1 MNTQEATIEVL
12 QNRIKYLEA
21 HLHLALQVLGE
32 MENDLQDFSIYAEAQ
47 GQISDR
53 AIDVVPTSEVKLPTF
68 LNSRTWKH
76 NHPEMMN
83 LHDSR
88 DRSLERLVVNAS

>member
-21 HLHLALQVLGE
+21 HLHMALQVLGE
-32 MENDLQDFSIYAEAQ
+32 MERDLQGFSVYGEAQ

-53 AIDVVPTSEVKLPTF
+53 TIEVVPTSEVKLPTF

-76 NHPEMMN
+76 NHPEMTN
-83 LHDSR
+83 LRDLR
-88 DRSLERLVVNAS
+88 DRSLDRLSANAS

>member
-21 HLHLALQVLGE
+21 HLHLALRVLGE
-32 MENDLQDFSIYAEAQ
+32 MERDVQDLAQDEDGDKQEQF
-47 GQISDR
+47 
-53 AIDVVPTSEVKLPTF
+53 IDVVPTSEVKLPTF

-76 NHPEMMN
+76 PHPDTVN
-83 LHDSR
+83 LRESR
-88 DRSLERLVVNAS
+88 DRLIANAS

>member
-21 HLHLALQVLGE
+21 HLHLAIQFLGE
-32 MENDLQDFSIYAEAQ
+32 LDKDSQDSIKFLDLQHQSQ
-47 GQISDR
+47 T
-53 AIDVVPTSEVKLPTF
+53 IDVVPTSKVELPTF

-76 NHPEMMN
+76 DHPEAIN
-83 LHDSR
+83 LYDSR
-88 DRSLERLVVNAS
+88 NRLIAKAS

>member
-1 MNTQEATIEVL
+1 MNNQDATIEVL

-32 MENDLQDFSIYAEAQ
+32 MERDMQNFAQ
-47 GQISDR
+47 YGDGNRQEQF
-53 AIDVVPTSEVKLPTF
+53 IDITPTSDVRLPTF

-76 NHPEMMN
+76 QHPETMN
-83 LHDSR
+83 LCESR
-88 DRSLERLVVNAS
+88 DRLFASAS

>member
-32 MENDLQDFSIYAEAQ
+32 MERDVQDFAQ
-47 GQISDR
+47 DGDR
-53 AIDVVPTSEVKLPTF
+53 DQQEQFIDVVPTSEVKLPTF

-76 NHPEMMN
+76 SHSDMTS
-83 LHDSR
+83 LYDLR
-88 DRSLERLVVNAS
+88 DRSLAANAS

>member
-21 HLHLALQVLGE
+21 HLQMALQILGE
-32 MENDLQDFSIYAEAQ
+32 MERDTRDYSQEVVTDSQRQF
-47 GQISDR
+47 
-53 AIDVVPTSEVKLPTF
+53 IDVVPTSEVKLPTF

-76 NHPEMMN
+76 PYPEPAN
-83 LHDSR
+83 LRESR
-88 DRSLERLVVNAS
+88 DRLVANAS

>member
-21 HLHLALQVLGE
+21 HLQMALQILGE
-32 MENDLQDFSIYAEAQ
+32 MERDTRDYSQEVVTDQQRQF
-47 GQISDR
+47 
-53 AIDVVPTSEVKLPTF
+53 IDVVPTNEVKLPTF

-76 NHPEMMN
+76 PHPETTN
-83 LHDSR
+83 LRESR
-88 DRSLERLVVNAS
+88 DRLVANAS

>member
-21 HLHLALQVLGE
+21 HLQMAVQILGE
-32 MENDLQDFSIYAEAQ
+32 MERDIRDSAQDVVTDQQRQF
-47 GQISDR
+47 
-53 AIDVVPTSEVKLPTF
+53 IDVVPTSEVKLPTF

-76 NHPEMMN
+76 PHPDTAN
-83 LHDSR
+83 LRESR
-88 DRSLERLVVNAS
+88 DRLVANAS